1 MKKTIS
7 KALAL
12 ALVFMLAVS
21 TVAFAAAEGTYED
34 GTATSTTIATITGV
48 APGDE
53 VTVLAVTKGV
63 ALEDVTEDDIK
74 YINQDTADGE
84 GTATF
89 ELAVNAADVDVY
101 SGYSS
106 MADDAVALKLVFS
119 AAETP
124 VTTYKVTFN
133 GKDGAMIK
141 EVTVEEN
148 GTVADADFPT
158 APEVEGFTF
167 KGWFVGEEEF
177 GSTTIITADLSV
189 DAKYE
194 ENQAV
199 TILYGDVNG
208 DGKVNAKDGTALA
221 RHLADWDAYKE
232 INEANADVNDDGK
245 INAKDNTALA
255 RHLAD
260 WDAYKVLPKK

>member
-34 GTATSTTIATITGV
+34 GTAASTTIATITGV

-63 ALEDVTEDDIK
+63 KLEDVEEDDIK
-74 YINQDTADGE
+74 YINQDTADSDGK
-84 GTATF
+84 ATF

-167 KGWFVGEEEF
+167 KGWFVGAEEF
-177 GSTTIITADLSV
+177 KSTTIITADLSV

-194 ENQAV
+194 EIPAV
-199 TILYGDVNG
+199 TIVYGDIDGNG
-208 DGKVNAKDGTALA
+208 AVELRDAIMTLQLATGELVGTEAQRTAGDVDANGAVELRDAINVLKKSTGELAKFPV
-221 RHLADWDAYKE
+221 E
-232 INEANADVNDDGK
+232 Q
-245 INAKDNTALA
+245 
-255 RHLAD
+255 
-260 WDAYKVLPKK
+260 

>member
-1 MKKTIS
+1 MRKTIS

-12 ALVFMLAVS
+12 ALVFALAVS

-34 GTATSTTIATITGV
+34 GTAASTTVATITGV

-63 ALEDVTEDDIK
+63 KLEDVEEDDIK
-74 YINQDTADGE
+74 YINQDTADSDGK
-84 GTATF
+84 ATF

-167 KGWFVGEEEF
+167 KGWFVGAEEF
-177 GSTTIITADLSV
+177 KSTTIITADLSV

-199 TILYGDVNG
+199 TIVYGDVNG
-208 DGKVNAKDGTALA
+208 DGKVQLVDAILALKISTGSITATENQTVA
-221 RHLADWDAYKE
+221 
-232 INEANADVNDDGK
+232 ADVDGSGK
-245 INAKDNTALA
+245 VQLV
-255 RHLAD
+255 
-260 WDAYKVLPKK
+260 DAVLILKKSTGSISSFPVEE